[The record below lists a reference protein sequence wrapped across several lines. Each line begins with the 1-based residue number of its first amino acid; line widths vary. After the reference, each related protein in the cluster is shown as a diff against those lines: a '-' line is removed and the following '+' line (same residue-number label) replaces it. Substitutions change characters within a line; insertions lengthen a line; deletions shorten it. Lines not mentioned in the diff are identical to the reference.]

1 MRRLLCLPIVLAL
14 LAFAG
19 CGGDDSSTS
28 SAGGSDTTSTQ
39 TASSGGGMTAK
50 EFIDASIPDQ
60 ANAVKQLAGDNPD
73 CADADV
79 SPGSDFQVGV
89 AISAAQASPDTPLS
103 DVVAGQCGQG

>member
-14 LAFAG
+14 LAFTG
-19 CGGDDSSTS
+19 CGGDDSTS
-28 SAGGSDTTSTQ
+28 SSTGASETTGAQSS
-39 TASSGGGMTAK
+39 SSGGEMTAK

-60 ANAVKQLAGDNPD
+60 ANAVKQLAADNPD

-89 AISAAQASPDTPLS
+89 AISAAQASPDTPLG
-103 DVVAGQCGQG
+103 DVVADQCK